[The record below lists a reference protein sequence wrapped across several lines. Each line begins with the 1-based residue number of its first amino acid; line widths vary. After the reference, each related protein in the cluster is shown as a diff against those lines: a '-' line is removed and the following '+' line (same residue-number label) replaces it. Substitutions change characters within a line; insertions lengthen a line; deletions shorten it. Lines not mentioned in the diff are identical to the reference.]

1 MVLIYFF
8 CYLVVLT
15 AFPPNVNK
23 KIKKNKIHNKTSK
36 KQNLK
41 KEKYKNVMSMAII
54 KVKIN

>member
-15 AFPPNVNK
+15 AFTPNVNN
-23 KIKKNKIHNKTSK
+23 KIKKNKIQNKTSK

>member
-15 AFPPNVNK
+15 AFTPNVNK
-23 KIKKNKIHNKTSK
+23 KIKKNKIQNKTSK

>member
-1 MVLIYFF
+1 M
-8 CYLVVLT
+8 VLT
-15 AFPPNVNK
+15 AFTPNVNK
-23 KIKKNKIHNKTSK
+23 KIKKNKIQNKTSK